1 MANNR
6 NSQAEDDL
14 VLSMPKDPLAYK
26 QTVTVLT
33 TPFKYWSYTAF
44 GITLVVLIWAFLGR
58 IPQNI
63 DAAGVLTIPYKVVT
77 INQPETGVFEA
88 IKIKTGD
95 IVSKGDVVAKL
106 NNLSD
111 QEAVDDARN
120 KYESSLTKY
129 NKTYGTDL
137 SNQVIDSQRVISNDL
152 GSISTVASSIY
163 EKGVISKQQV
173 ENARQNHLSAL
184 QTLNSTL
191 SAQEAG
197 KYDVDQAR
205 INLRAAIAKQQ
216 NDSRFRTQYT
226 GEVVT
231 VYPQVGSVSESSAPF
246 FSLIKSDKS
255 SNKSLSVVAFLT
267 AEESA
272 QVAKGMPVRILPNN
286 ILPNTLGYLEGTV
299 EFVSSVASTSEG
311 ASYIVGNSA
320 LSDDMTKNS
329 RNIYTLISLSKDSE
343 SHEGYKWVNGSGP
356 PKGDEQSEPRIG
368 LGASV
373 LITNKTVPPITIAIP
388 ATKKFFGIE

>member
-14 VLSMPKDPLAYK
+14 VLSKPKDPLAYK

-33 TPFKYWSYTAF
+33 TPFKYWSYTTF

-77 INQPETGVFEA
+77 VNQPETGVFEA

-106 NNLSD
+106 NNSSD
-111 QEAVDDARN
+111 QEAVDDAKN
-120 KYESSLTKY
+120 KYESSLAKY
-129 NKTYGTDL
+129 NKTYETDL
-137 SNQVIDSQRVISNDL
+137 SNQVIASQRVISNDL
-152 GSISTVASSIY
+152 GSISAVASSIY

-184 QTLNSTL
+184 QSLNSTL

-197 KYDVDQAR
+197 KYDVVQAR

-216 NDSRFRTQYT
+216 NDSRFKTQYT

-231 VYPQVGSVSESSAPF
+231 VYPQVGSVSDGSAPF

-299 EFVSSVASTSEG
+299 EFISSVASTSEG

-329 RNIYTLISLSKDSE
+329 RNIYTLISLSKDS
-343 SHEGYKWVNGSGP
+343 EGYKWVNGSGP